1 MTDPFI
7 IWADKVKDTII
18 GTEAC
23 LWTETIPQ
31 WRVIPKVL
39 PRLYA
44 YSECAWSK
52 PENKDYQDFCRWKEL
67 LEAAGYMDYLINC
80 HA

>member
-1 MTDPFI
+1 MCDPFI
-7 IWADKVKDTII
+7 IWANKVKDTII

-31 WRVIPKVL
+31 WRIIPKLL

-44 YSECAWSK
+44 YSESAWSQ
-52 PENKDYQDFCRWKEL
+52 PEKKNYSDFCRRKEL
-67 LEAAGYMDYLINC
+67 LEAAGWMDYLINY
-80 HA
+80 